1 MQKIYISPEI
11 QVTLIKSTSMILSGS
26 GSGSGME
33 LKDKETATM
42 W

>member
-1 MQKIYISPEI
+1 MQKKYYSPDTK
-11 QVTLIKSTSMILSGS
+11 VTLIKSTSMILSGS
-26 GSGSGME
+26 GSGSGIE